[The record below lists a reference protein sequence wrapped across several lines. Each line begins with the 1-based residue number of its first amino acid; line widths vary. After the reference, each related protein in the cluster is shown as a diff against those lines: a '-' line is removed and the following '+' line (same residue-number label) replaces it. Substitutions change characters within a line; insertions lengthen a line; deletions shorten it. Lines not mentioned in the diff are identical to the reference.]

1 MRIGYPRVST
11 TEQNL
16 DLQRD
21 ALKRAACEKIIEDT
35 ASRSVISSALV
46 RHWCISIRPGRFVV
60 AIWQVIVEEHGSLV
74 WRLANRL
81 LGNVHDAADCYQTVF
96 VEAFEASQRQ
106 SIENWPGFLTRL
118 VTRRAI
124 DLLRARNRGRNRVEV
139 GPLRQQAQSPA
150 ADSPERI
157 AQGRESIERLHEALT
172 RLPADQV
179 QVFCL
184 RYFEQMSNQE
194 IAALLT
200 TNANRVGVLLQRA
213 RDFLREAIDALPTR
227 DS

>member
-11 TEQNL
+11 TEPNL

-21 ALKRAACEKIIEDT
+21 ALKRAACEKIVEDT
-35 ASRSVISSALV
+35 ASRSVISSTLV
-46 RHWCISIRPGRFVV
+46 RHWCIGIRPGRFVV
-60 AIWQVIVEEHGSLV
+60 AIWQLIVEEHGSLV
-74 WRLANRL
+74 RLANRL

-124 DLLRARNRGRNRVEV
+124 DLLRARNRGRNRVEL
-139 GPLRQQAQSPA
+139 GPLPQQAQSPA

-213 RDFLREAIDALPTR
+213 RDFLREAIDALPAR